1 MMITSH
7 QNPLVK
13 STLRLRSSSHRKKQS
28 KFLIDGVREIQL
40 AMRAGYCVETIFCSS
55 SKEQELSNLAEQS
68 LAMPHPQLTIVS
80 PDILMKLSYGQRDD
94 TPLAVAQTPSLPLQ
108 ELKVSQESL
117 VLVLDQ
123 TEKPGN
129 LGACLRTSAA
139 CSVDA
144 VILTQP
150 RCDVFNPNVIRAS
163 RGTIFQLPIA
173 ISTSEE
179 AQTFF
184 RDSGLS
190 TKAARVDGS
199 KNLWQL
205 DFRKGA
211 AVIFGNEAEGLGADW
226 ADTDAFKISMSD
238 RADSLNLSI
247 SAAVTLYE
255 ACRQRT
261 LD

>member
-1 MMITSH
+1 MITSH

-13 STLRLRSSSHRKKQS
+13 STLRLRSSSHRKKQG
-28 KFLIDGVREIQL
+28 KFLIDGIREIQL
-40 AMRAGYCVETIFCSS
+40 AMGSGYSVETIFCSVS
-55 SKEQELSNLAEQS
+55 QEQKLSEFTEES
-68 LAMPHPQLTIVS
+68 LATFQPRLITVS
-80 PDILMKLSYGQRDD
+80 REIMMKLSYGERND
-94 TPLAVAQTPSLPLQ
+94 TPLAVAQTPSLPLRD
-108 ELKVSQESL
+108 LKFSRESL
-117 VLVLDQ
+117 VLVLDR

-129 LGACLRTSAA
+129 LGACLRTSTA

-150 RCDVFNPNVIRAS
+150 LCDVFNPNVIRAS

-173 ISTSEE
+173 ISTAEE
-179 AQTFF
+179 VRNYF
-184 RDSGLS
+184 RVFGLA
-190 TKAARVDGS
+190 THAARVDGS
-199 KNLWQL
+199 RNLWQL
-205 DFRKGA
+205 DFRQGA
-211 AVIFGNEAEGLGADW
+211 AVIFGNEADGLGADW
-226 ADTDAFKISMSD
+226 ADTDAFTISMSD

>member
-13 STLRLRSSSHRKKQS
+13 STLRLRSSSHRKKQG
-28 KFLIDGVREIQL
+28 KFLIDGIREIQL
-40 AMRAGYCVETIFCSS
+40 AMSAGYSVETIFCSS
-55 SKEQELSNLAEQS
+55 SQEQELSKLAEQS
-68 LAMPHPQLTIVS
+68 PTRPRLTIVS
-80 PDILMKLSYGQRDD
+80 PDILMKLSYGERND
-94 TPLAVAQTPSLPLQ
+94 TPLAVAQTTSLPIQDLRI
-108 ELKVSQESL
+108 SSESL
-117 VLVLDQ
+117 VLVLDR

-144 VILTQP
+144 VVLTQP
-150 RCDVFNPNVIRAS
+150 LCDVFNPNVIRAS

-173 ISTSEE
+173 VSTAEE
-179 AQTFF
+179 ARNFF
-184 RDSGLS
+184 RDAGLS
-190 TKAARVDGS
+190 THAARVDGS
-199 KNLWQL
+199 RNLWQL
-205 DFRKGA
+205 DFRQGA

-226 ADTDAFKISMSD
+226 ADADAFRISMSD

-261 LD
+261 VD

>member
-1 MMITSH
+1 MITSH

-13 STLRLRSSSHRKKQS
+13 STLRLRSSSHRKKQG
-28 KFLIDGVREIQL
+28 KFLIDGIREIQL
-40 AMRAGYCVETIFCSS
+40 ALSAGYSVETIFCSS
-55 SKEQELSNLAEQS
+55 SQEQELGKLAEQS
-68 LAMPHPQLTIVS
+68 PSRPRLTIVS
-80 PDILMKLSYGQRDD
+80 PDILMKLSYGERND
-94 TPLAVAQTPSLPLQ
+94 TPLAVAQTTSLPIQ
-108 ELKVSQESL
+108 DLKLSTESL
-117 VLVLDQ
+117 VLVLDR

-144 VILTQP
+144 VVLTQP
-150 RCDVFNPNVIRAS
+150 LCDVFNPNVIRAS

-173 ISTSEE
+173 VSTAKE
-179 AQTFF
+179 ARNFF

-190 TKAARVDGS
+190 THAARVDGS
-199 KNLWQL
+199 RNLWQL
-205 DFRKGA
+205 DFRQGA

-226 ADTDAFKISMSD
+226 TDADAFRISMSD

-261 LD
+261 VD